1 MYGTN
6 GEKPR
11 GGKDRERRGRDE
23 KTGRI
28 STFGIDSVD
37 ASCRWGRTL
46 QSKAASSHS
55 ILPTLII
62 QRSAGDTITKTQNDD
77 NVTRNNQVGRDLCFG
92 SVTDNND
99 RALAP
104 SFLFF
109 SKYELPS
116 NNTRPARSSF
126 LLLCPKISPITS
138 LSSRSEVQ
146 NCGGGMPI
154 QSSMKKKSS
163 VIYFFTWRTVRCEQK
178 GCSFLL

>member
-46 QSKAASSHS
+46 QSKAASSYFF
-55 ILPTLII
+55 LPTLII
-62 QRSAGDTITKTQNDD
+62 QRSAGDMITKTQNDD
-77 NVTRNNQVGRDLCFG
+77 NVTRNDQVGRDLCFG

-109 SKYELPS
+109 RNMSCRQTTPDQPDLLFYCYALKYHPS
-116 NNTRPARSSF
+116 LACRRH
-126 LLLCPKISPITS
+126 LKYKIAEGACRFKA
-138 LSSRSEVQ
+138 L
-146 NCGGGMPI
+146 
-154 QSSMKKKSS
+154 
-163 VIYFFTWRTVRCEQK
+163 
-178 GCSFLL
+178 